1 MAYVPTLIANNIL
14 NRAFAEERTKERNIS
29 PMKLQKILYFV
40 AAEYQKNTGKSL
52 FSERFE
58 TWQYGPVLRSV
69 YSEFRPFSRDYITRF
84 AKDAENKSRMIN
96 ESADPVLQRALD
108 TVWAATKSRS
118 AVDLS
123 RITHMENSAWDK
135 SFQAEQPFL
144 SFDNITADDTYRR
157 ELGLTIA

>member
-1 MAYVPTLIANNIL
+1 MAYVPTLIANNVL
-14 NRAFAEERTKERNIS
+14 NRAFAEKYRIS
-29 PMKLQKILYFV
+29 PMKLQKILYFA

-69 YSEFRPFSRDYITRF
+69 YSEFRPFSRDFITRF
-84 AKDAENKSRMIN
+84 AKDAENQSHMIN
-96 ESADPVLQRALD
+96 ESADPALQRVLD
-108 TVWAATKSRS
+108 TIWSATKGHS

-135 SFQAEQPFL
+135 SFQNEQPFL
-144 SFDNITADDTYRR
+144 SSDHIAADDTYRR
-157 ELGLTIA
+157 ELGLTTA

>member
-1 MAYVPTLIANNIL
+1 
-14 NRAFAEERTKERNIS
+14 
-29 PMKLQKILYFV
+29 MKLQKILYFV
-40 AAEYQKNTGKSL
+40 AAEYQKTTSQSL

-96 ESADPVLQRALD
+96 EGADPALQGALD
-108 TVWAATKSRS
+108 SVWAATKGRS

-123 RITHMENSAWDK
+123 RITHVEDSAWDK
-135 SFQAEQPFL
+135 SFQNEWPFL
-144 SFDNITADDTYRR
+144 SSENIASDDTYRL
-157 ELGLTIA
+157 ELGLATA

>member
-1 MAYVPTLIANNIL
+1 MAYAPTLIANNVL
-14 NRAFAEERTKERNIS
+14 NRAFAEKCRIS

-40 AAEYQKNTGKSL
+40 AAEYQKKTGQSL

-96 ESADPVLQRALD
+96 EGADPALQRALD
-108 TVWAATKSRS
+108 TVWSATKGRS

-144 SFDNITADDTYRR
+144 SSDNIIADDTYRR
-157 ELGLTIA
+157 ELGLTTA